1 MTYDLI
7 GDVHGQFL
15 KLKNVLDHLG
25 YKKKKGVY
33 SKENHCAFFIGDL
46 VDRGENT
53 VEVVDLVKNMVEQGF
68 AEAIMGNHE
77 YNLFG
82 YLTKDDKNNFL
93 RPHTAKNT
101 KQVINTLVS
110 YNKKDKLLEEHLD
123 WMTNLPLY
131 INKPE
136 FRAVH
141 ACWDKASYQY
151 IQNNVGSV
159 MSKKNLIESYECG
172 SKLENAV
179 KMMLTGP
186 ELKLPKEFSQ
196 KDSEGHFRTA
206 MRYAWWNKIKDK
218 TYQEIAI
225 KDSEFLPN
233 IGVDIPDNFESQHY
247 SSKRKPLF
255 FGHYSMK
262 GEPELM
268 TSNVCCLDWVNKRN
282 RIAVYRFKDEKILK
296 AKNLKWFF

>member
-15 KLKNVLDHLG
+15 KLKNVLEHLG

-33 SKENHCAFFIGDL
+33 SKENHCAIFIGDL

-53 VEVVDLVKNMVEQGF
+53 VEVVELVKNMVEQGF

-93 RPHTAKNT
+93 RPHNAK
-101 KQVINTLVS
+101 
-110 YNKKDKLLEEHLD
+110 
-123 WMTNLPLY
+123 
-131 INKPE
+131 NKPE

-151 IQNNVGSV
+151 IQKNMGSV
-159 MSKKNLIESYECG
+159 MSKKNLVESYECG